1 MLHIKT
7 IPDYA
12 NFFEKLSNI
21 LPEDESIKDILHLLR
36 NVESGCRCQRGNR
49 YRFLKD
55 KISSYLPNLNESTIS
70 ELKSLF
76 NTNDFKFEELIMY

>member
-21 LPEDESIKDILHLLR
+21 LPEDESVKDILHLLR
-36 NVESGCRCQRGNR
+36 NVESGCKCQRGSR
-49 YRFLKD
+49 YRFLKE
-55 KISSYLPNLNESTIS
+55 KISSFLPNLNESAIS
-70 ELKSLF
+70 QLKTLF